1 MTKIAVTGSI
11 ASGKTTA
18 SKFLSN
24 RRGPLFSADQ
34 VVKKLYFNKKFKKMI
49 MRKFSLKKEHSF
61 KKDLKDKI
69 INKKKDLKKL
79 EKIIHPLVRK
89 QMTIFIKK
97 NKNKKLSFCEI
108 PLLIESRLK
117 KYFDITIF
125 VKSSR
130 KIRIE
135 RFKLKKGNIDTF
147 NFLDKQQIKDNIK
160 MKYCDHIVV
169 NNKSL
174 SILKKNLTNI
184 IKRYE

>member
-1 MTKIAVTGSI
+1 MTKIAITGSI

-24 RRGPLFSADQ
+24 KRGPLFSADQ
-34 VVKKLYFNKKFKKMI
+34 AVKKLYSNKKFKKMI
-49 MRKFSLKKEHSF
+49 MRKFSLKKEHNF
-61 KKDLKDKI
+61 KKDLLDKI
-69 INKKKDLKKL
+69 VNKKKDYKKL
-79 EKIIHPLVRK
+79 C
-89 QMTIFIKK
+89 
-97 NKNKKLSFCEI
+97 FCEI

-125 VKSSR
+125 IKSSR
-130 KIRIE
+130 NLRTR
-135 RFKLKKGNIDTF
+135 RFKLKKGDMDTF

-174 SILKKNLTNI
+174 SILKKNLSNI
-184 IKRYE
+184 INLYE

>member
-1 MTKIAVTGSI
+1 MTKIAITGSI

-24 RRGPLFSADQ
+24 KRGPLFSADQ
-34 VVKKLYFNKKFKKMI
+34 AVKKLYSNKKFKKMI
-49 MRKFSLKKEHSF
+49 MRKFSLKKEHNF
-61 KKDLKDKI
+61 KKDLLDKI
-69 INKKKDLKKL
+69 VNKKKDLKKL

-89 QMTIFIKK
+89 QMISFIKK
-97 NKNKKLSFCEI
+97 NKYKKLCFCEI

-125 VKSSR
+125 IKSSR
-130 KIRIE
+130 NLRTR
-135 RFKLKKGNIDTF
+135 RFKLKKGDMDTF

-174 SILKKNLTNI
+174 GILKKNLSNI
-184 IKRYE
+184 INLYE